1 MPSWRRSLAACV
13 LIADSAQGFATFPQ
27 ISTFARLRGG
37 TLAWKGN
44 ALSAMNGRK
53 TLRQHVRTSWRCQL
67 PPQEEDAGTGVAPA
81 SSETLLGMTKLDG
94 GETGGSVGAQIERTL
109 LKAVTAS
116 GVFMFLWVF
125 VLFPGSAYTGFAEH
139 DKFIEW
145 LFAQDGPI
153 QIPVFRIVAP
163 VSLITKYNEL
173 GHLPAFTH
181 AVPGA
186 IWSLLAPLQLLPEA
200 RARLGASWHS
210 VAGRTMLTAAA
221 VLMVGYGIIDANDLY
236 SDTHDFQGHGGG
248 LAAWVDSLKLLP
260 LPMNLLGV
268 RFLAAYFVA
277 SGLVCV
283 VSLRACVGDVP
294 LWQVRRACGSVHL
307 SLSLYVSVS
316 VCACL
321 CAFVPGGVHVCVCAC
336 ARERVVYVCVVRQA
350 PRHSES
356 QHSRAVTCI
365 RSRHR
370 LLRANQTILCTPAL
384 GNPARR
390 RRAMGVGT
398 TTILCCAA
406 AGAGALTLKTLNLS
420 VALALAPSLPPPSPF
435 DIRQCLAC
443 HEYAHLRSLSTPR
456 PSQAA
461 VLGTEASGSSA
472 ALGDAFYYAAYTTT
486 LVYILSAEFL
496 ARRPGPVKFPSSS

>member
-1 MPSWRRSLAACV
+1 MPSWRHSLAACV

-27 ISTFARLRGG
+27 TSTFARLRGG
-37 TLAWKGN
+37 TPACNGN

-53 TLRQHVRTSWRCQL
+53 TLRQHVWTSWRCQL

-81 SSETLLGMTKLDG
+81 SSETLLGMTKLNG
-94 GETGGSVGAQIERTL
+94 GESGGSVGAQIERTL

-307 SLSLYVSVS
+307 SLSLCMCLYQCMRLCVLLYREVCMS
-316 VCACL
+316 VC
-321 CAFVPGGVHVCVCAC
+321 VRVRERVWYVCVC
-336 ARERVVYVCVVRQA
+336 VCRTSGPSPFGESTLTGSHMHQVSPQA
-350 PRHSES
+350 TSRKPNNTLHTGAGQSGTSAQGCGCRHND
-356 QHSRAVTCI
+356 HF
-365 RSRHR
+365 
-370 LLRANQTILCTPAL
+370 
-384 GNPARR
+384 
-390 RRAMGVGT
+390 M
-398 TTILCCAA
+398 LCCGWRRCSHTQNSQPLCRAR
-406 AGAGALTLKTLNLS
+406 
-420 VALALAPSLPPPSPF
+420 APSLP
-435 DIRQCLAC
+435 
-443 HEYAHLRSLSTPR
+443 
-456 PSQAA
+456 
-461 VLGTEASGSSA
+461 
-472 ALGDAFYYAAYTTT
+472 
-486 LVYILSAEFL
+486 
-496 ARRPGPVKFPSSS
+496 SSSLPVRYLSMPRVP

>member
-1 MPSWRRSLAACV
+1 MPSWRHSLAACV

-27 ISTFARLRGG
+27 TSTFARLRGG
-37 TLAWKGN
+37 TLACRGN

-53 TLRQHVRTSWRCQL
+53 TLRQHVWTSWRCQL

-81 SSETLLGMTKLDG
+81 SSETLVGMTKLDG
-94 GETGGSVGAQIERTL
+94 GESGGSVGAQIERTL

-268 RFLAAYFVA
+268 RLLAAYFVA

-283 VSLRACVGDVP
+283 VSLRARVGDVP
-294 LWQVRRACGSVHL
+294 LWQVRRACGCVHL

-316 VCACL
+316 VYACL
-321 CAFVPGGVHVCVCAC
+321 CAFVPGGVHVCVCVRV
-336 ARERVVYVCVVRQA
+336 RERVWYVCVCVSYVRPLAIRRVNTHGQSHA
-350 PRHSES
+350 SGLATGYFAQTKQYSAHRRWAIRHVGAGLWVSAQRPFYAVLRLAQVLS
-356 QHSRAVTCI
+356 HSKLSTSLS
-365 RSRHR
+365 RSR
-370 LLRANQTILCTPAL
+370 
-384 GNPARR
+384 
-390 RRAMGVGT
+390 
-398 TTILCCAA
+398 
-406 AGAGALTLKTLNLS
+406 
-420 VALALAPSLPPPSPF
+420 SLPPFLLPPRS
-435 DIRQCLAC
+435 ISVNASRAMNMHILA
-443 HEYAHLRSLSTPR
+443 L
-456 PSQAA
+456 
-461 VLGTEASGSSA
+461 
-472 ALGDAFYYAAYTTT
+472 
-486 LVYILSAEFL
+486 
-496 ARRPGPVKFPSSS
+496 

>member
-1 MPSWRRSLAACV
+1 MPSWRHSLAACV

-27 ISTFARLRGG
+27 TSTFARLRGG

-53 TLRQHVRTSWRCQL
+53 TLRQHVWTSWRCQL

-81 SSETLLGMTKLDG
+81 SSETLLGMTKLNG
-94 GETGGSVGAQIERTL
+94 GESGGSVGAQIERTL

-307 SLSLYVSVS
+307 SLSLCMCLYQCMRLCVLLYREVCMS
-316 VCACL
+316 VC
-321 CAFVPGGVHVCVCAC
+321 VRVRESVWYVCVC
-336 ARERVVYVCVVRQA
+336 VCRTSGPSPLGESTLTGSHMHQVSPQA
-350 PRHSES
+350 TSRKPNNTLHTGAGQSGTSAQGYGCRHND
-356 QHSRAVTCI
+356 HF
-365 RSRHR
+365 
-370 LLRANQTILCTPAL
+370 
-384 GNPARR
+384 
-390 RRAMGVGT
+390 M
-398 TTILCCAA
+398 LCCGWRRCSHTQNSQPLCRAR
-406 AGAGALTLKTLNLS
+406 
-420 VALALAPSLPPPSPF
+420 APSLP
-435 DIRQCLAC
+435 
-443 HEYAHLRSLSTPR
+443 
-456 PSQAA
+456 
-461 VLGTEASGSSA
+461 
-472 ALGDAFYYAAYTTT
+472 
-486 LVYILSAEFL
+486 
-496 ARRPGPVKFPSSS
+496 SSSLPVRYLSMPRVP

>member
-1 MPSWRRSLAACV
+1 MPSWRHSLAACV
-13 LIADSAQGFATFPQ
+13 LIADSAQGFAAFPQ
-27 ISTFARLRGG
+27 TSTFARLRGG

-81 SSETLLGMTKLDG
+81 SSETLVGMTKLDG
-94 GETGGSVGAQIERTL
+94 GESGGSVGAQIERTL

-307 SLSLYVSVS
+307 SLSLCMCLYQCMRLCVLLYREVCMS
-316 VCACL
+316 VC
-321 CAFVPGGVHVCVCAC
+321 VRV
-336 ARERVVYVCVVRQA
+336 RERGWYMCVSYVRPPAIRRVNTHGQSHASGLATGYFAQTKQYSAHRRWA
-350 PRHSES
+350 IRHVGAGLWVSAQRPFYAVLRLAQVLS
-356 QHSRAVTCI
+356 HSKLSTSLS
-365 RSRHR
+365 RSR
-370 LLRANQTILCTPAL
+370 
-384 GNPARR
+384 
-390 RRAMGVGT
+390 
-398 TTILCCAA
+398 
-406 AGAGALTLKTLNLS
+406 
-420 VALALAPSLPPPSPF
+420 SLPPFLLPPRS
-435 DIRQCLAC
+435 ISVNASRAMNMHILA
-443 HEYAHLRSLSTPR
+443 L
-456 PSQAA
+456 
-461 VLGTEASGSSA
+461 
-472 ALGDAFYYAAYTTT
+472 
-486 LVYILSAEFL
+486 
-496 ARRPGPVKFPSSS
+496 

>member
-1 MPSWRRSLAACV
+1 MPSWRHSLAACV
-13 LIADSAQGFATFPQ
+13 LIADSAQGFAAFPQ
-27 ISTFARLRGG
+27 TSTFARLRGG
-37 TLAWKGN
+37 TPACNGN

-53 TLRQHVRTSWRCQL
+53 TLRQHVWTSWRCQL

-81 SSETLLGMTKLDG
+81 SSETLVGMTKLDG
-94 GETGGSVGAQIERTL
+94 GEGGGSVGAQIERTL

-294 LWQVRRACGSVHL
+294 LWQVRRACGCVHL
-307 SLSLYVSVS
+307 SLSLCMCLYQCVRVCVLFFWEVCMS
-316 VCACL
+316 VCVRVRESVWSVC
-321 CAFVPGGVHVCVCAC
+321 CASGPSQLGKSTLTGSPMHQVSP
-336 ARERVVYVCVVRQA
+336 QA
-350 PRHSES
+350 TSRKPNNTLHTGAGQSGTSAQGYGCRHND
-356 QHSRAVTCI
+356 HF
-365 RSRHR
+365 
-370 LLRANQTILCTPAL
+370 
-384 GNPARR
+384 
-390 RRAMGVGT
+390 M
-398 TTILCCAA
+398 LCCGLRRCSHTQNSQPLCRARA
-406 AGAGALTLKTLNLS
+406 
-420 VALALAPSLPPPSPF
+420 
-435 DIRQCLAC
+435 
-443 HEYAHLRSLSTPR
+443 RSL
-456 PSQAA
+456 
-461 VLGTEASGSSA
+461 
-472 ALGDAFYYAAYTTT
+472 
-486 LVYILSAEFL
+486 
-496 ARRPGPVKFPSSS
+496 PSSSLPVRYPSMPRVP

>member
-27 ISTFARLRGG
+27 TSTFARLRGG
-37 TLAWKGN
+37 TLACNGN

-67 PPQEEDAGTGVAPA
+67 PPQEEEAGTGVAPT

-94 GETGGSVGAQIERTL
+94 GVSGGSVGAQIERTL

-268 RFLAAYFVA
+268 RLLAAYFVA

-283 VSLRACVGDVP
+283 VSLCARVGDVP
-294 LWQVRRACGSVHL
+294 LWQVRRACGCVHL
-307 SLSLYVSVS
+307 SLSLCVCVCISVCVSVCFCTGR
-316 VCACL
+316 CACL
-321 CAFVPGGVHVCVCAC
+321 CVCVCE
-336 ARERVVYVCVVRQA
+336 REGGICVCRTSGPPPFGESTLTGSHISGLATGYFAQTKQYSA
-350 PRHSES
+350 HRRWAIRHVGAGLWVSAQRPFYAVLRLAQVLS
-356 QHSRAVTCI
+356 HSKLSTSLS
-365 RSRHR
+365 RSR
-370 LLRANQTILCTPAL
+370 
-384 GNPARR
+384 
-390 RRAMGVGT
+390 
-398 TTILCCAA
+398 
-406 AGAGALTLKTLNLS
+406 
-420 VALALAPSLPPPSPF
+420 SLPPFLLPPRS
-435 DIRQCLAC
+435 ISVNASRAMNMHILA
-443 HEYAHLRSLSTPR
+443 L
-456 PSQAA
+456 
-461 VLGTEASGSSA
+461 
-472 ALGDAFYYAAYTTT
+472 
-486 LVYILSAEFL
+486 
-496 ARRPGPVKFPSSS
+496 